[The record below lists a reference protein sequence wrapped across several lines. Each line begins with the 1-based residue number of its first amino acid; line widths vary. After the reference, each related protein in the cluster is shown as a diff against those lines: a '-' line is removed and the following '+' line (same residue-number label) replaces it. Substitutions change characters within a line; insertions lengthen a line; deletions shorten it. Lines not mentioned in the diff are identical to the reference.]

1 MNFSKKFSS
10 GFTLI
15 ELLVVVAIIAILA
28 SVILTSLNNAKS
40 KGNDGGVKL
49 NLRNAISQGEV
60 FFNTNT
66 VAINSYTNVCTNG
79 LVGGAIAVGTFVQTA
94 AKDSGLAAY
103 NIDGVPSAPSTS
115 LASCND
121 SSSAWAAEVPLKS
134 VSGVWCV
141 DSLGHS
147 KQEAGT
153 IGATT
158 VCS

>member
-1 MNFSKKFSS
+1 MNKFSFKK

-15 ELLVVVAIIAILA
+15 ELLIVVAIIGLLAAIILA
-28 SVILTSLNNAKS
+28 ALSGAKS

-66 VAINSYTNVCTNG
+66 AAINSYTNVCTNG
-79 LVGGAIAVGTFVQTA
+79 VVGGVIAVGSFVQTA
-94 AKDSGLAAY
+94 AKDSGLSAY
-103 NIDGVPSAPSTS
+103 AIDATGTTTTAT
-115 LASCND
+115 CND
-121 SSSAWAAEVPLKS
+121 SSAAWAAEVPLKS
-134 VSGVWCV
+134 VSGMWCV